1 MEVQMKGR
9 KITKYLC
16 TMVIGFSLL
25 FANTIKAETVNPYES
40 ISISEDDITLMAQLV
55 YHEARG
61 ESEDGQKA
69 VVEVVLNRVLD
80 SDFKNTV
87 YDVIYEKRQFSTAKK
102 LKGTVPNE
110 ENYEAVRY
118 VVENGNTIF
127 PTNYVY
133 FSVGKSNGK
142 NFTKLGNHWFSTK

>member
-1 MEVQMKGR
+1 MK
-9 KITKYLC
+9 KILC
-16 TMVIGFSLL
+16 MALLLSLL
-25 FANTIKAETVNPYES
+25 CSFTTYGSVEENPYANIE
-40 ISISEDDITLMAQLV
+40 ITEEDIELLSALV
-55 YHEARG
+55 YQEARG
-61 ESEDGQKA
+61 ESLDGQKA

-118 VVENGNTIF
+118 VIENGNTIF

>member
-1 MEVQMKGR
+1 MRER
-9 KITKYLC
+9 KIVIWLC
-16 TMVIGFSLL
+16 ILVIGFSLL
-25 FANTIKAETVNPYES
+25 FATTIKAETVNPYES
-40 ISISEDDITLMAQLV
+40 IEISEDDITLMAKLV
-55 YHEARG
+55 YCEARG
-61 ESEDGQKA
+61 ESLDGQKA

-87 YDVIYEKRQFSTAKK
+87 YDVIYEKHQFSTVNK
-102 LKGTVPNE
+102 LKNTTPNE
-110 ENYEAVRY
+110 ENYEAVKY

-127 PTNYVY
+127 STNYVY